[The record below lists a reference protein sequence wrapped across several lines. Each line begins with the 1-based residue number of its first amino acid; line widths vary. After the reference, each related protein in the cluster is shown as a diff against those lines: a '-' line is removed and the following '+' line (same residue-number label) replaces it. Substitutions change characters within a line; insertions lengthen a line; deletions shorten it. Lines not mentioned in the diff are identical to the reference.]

1 MAFTLYNPACKCFLG
16 LSFQVRTNSHRLDQ
30 PSYVK
35 PAALVFDN
43 RENARVFE
51 SKYVGYFNN
60 SRLVTDVSN
69 PLQGFQIVLTEKRP
83 VQCDFEVYAM
93 ENFTNDTLVRY
104 CATSYLDFLYVHSYR
119 EGTELTLNCMLLD
132 PINRNVNDAS
142 GYAEMVVDYLEN
154 LL

>member
-1 MAFTLYNPACKCFLG
+1 
-16 LSFQVRTNSHRLDQ
+16 
-30 PSYVK
+30 VK

-60 SRLVTDVSN
+60 SRLVPDVSN
-69 PLQGFQIVLTEKRP
+69 PLQGFQIVLSEKRP

-142 GYAEMVVDYLEN
+142 EHRELIVDHLEH